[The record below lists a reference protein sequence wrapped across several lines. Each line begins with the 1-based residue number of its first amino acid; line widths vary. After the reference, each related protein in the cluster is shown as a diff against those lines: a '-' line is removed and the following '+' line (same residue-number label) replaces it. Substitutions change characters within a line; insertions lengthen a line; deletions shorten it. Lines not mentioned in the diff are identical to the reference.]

1 MFENINLESELYK
14 IRENK
19 TNHELDA
26 TLAAFKNMFR
36 AEWEAETRIARTL
49 DNGSKEFFITQS
61 ENLPSDRIFSEKDIK
76 SLCTKYRLR
85 FLPTKYFKSSFPP
98 EAMRAIK
105 ETEKIADIEIKNFMI
120 VAPSGLF
127 KLEDANKDPLL
138 FVPLANDRY
147 YLIHKW
153 GNDMAWH
160 RKLRA
165 WPFKSLSRLVFTLVA
180 FAIFISSLVPTEI
193 ISPSTNY
200 LSAGRFFFFLWIALT
215 LGATISFLWFTL
227 NQQFSNHSW
236 NSKTFN

>member
-1 MFENINLESELYK
+1 MFENINLETELYK

-26 TLAAFKNMFR
+26 TLEAFKNMFR
-36 AEWEAETRIARTL
+36 AEWEAENRLTRTL
-49 DNGSKEFFITQS
+49 DNGSKDFFITHS
-61 ENLPSDRIFSEKDIK
+61 EDLPSDRIYSESDIK
-76 SLCTKYRLR
+76 SLCTNYRLR

-120 VAPSGLF
+120 IAPSGLF

-138 FVPLANDRY
+138 FVPLSNNRY

-165 WPFKSLSRLVFTLVA
+165 WPFKSLSRLVHHPCGFCPIYLIPGTNRNS
-180 FAIFISSLVPTEI
+180 ISFHEFSECRTILFLFMGCI
-193 ISPSTNY
+193 DSGSFN
-200 LSAGRFFFFLWIALT
+200 FFFMVHLKS
-215 LGATISFLWFTL
+215 TIQQSFMEFK
-227 NQQFSNHSW
+227 NI
-236 NSKTFN
+236 